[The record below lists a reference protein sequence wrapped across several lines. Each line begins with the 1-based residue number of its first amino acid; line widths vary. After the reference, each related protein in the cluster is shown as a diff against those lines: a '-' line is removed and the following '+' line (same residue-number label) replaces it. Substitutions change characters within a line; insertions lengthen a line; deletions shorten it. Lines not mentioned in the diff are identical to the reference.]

1 MLVTRQL
8 TLAIDIHSIF
18 FLWKSMA
25 NCQLSSYNILQN
37 IIFCVQQNKETHA
50 GLSNNLGLIK

>member
-25 NCQLSSYNILQN
+25 TVNCLVTTFFKISSFVFNRTKKLMQDFRTIW
-37 IIFCVQQNKETHA
+37 
-50 GLSNNLGLIK
+50 G